1 MIREPIISQLDHA
14 DRDEV
19 DRDLRPQLLRD
30 MVGQREVFDR
40 LMIAVD
46 AALKRKEALGHIL
59 FDGPPGLG
67 KTTFALCLPREL
79 GANVQLTSGAAL
91 QAPKDLIPYL
101 TNADE
106 KSVLFI
112 DEIHRLPTAVEEYLY
127 TAMEDFRVDIVHGE
141 GTNARTLNL
150 WLKPFTLIG
159 ATTRAGLLSAPLRDR
174 FQIREHLDFY
184 SLDELAEIV
193 RRNSVK
199 LRVEIDAAST
209 REIASRSRGTPRI
222 ANNLL
227 RWVRD
232 YVTSKADGK
241 IDLQR
246 TDLALDMAGID
257 TLGLD
262 RQDRKYLETLI
273 RVFGGGPAG
282 VEAIAHTMNTATDTL
297 ADEVEPFLL
306 RGGLVIRTP
315 RGRTATT
322 LAYQHLK
329 ITPANTEANAS
340 RGQRSLFD
348 T

>member
-1 MIREPIISQLDHA
+1 
-14 DRDEV
+14 
-19 DRDLRPQLLRD
+19 
-30 MVGQREVFDR
+30 
-40 LMIAVD
+40 
-46 AALKRKEALGHIL
+46 
-59 FDGPPGLG
+59 
-67 KTTFALCLPREL
+67 
-79 GANVQLTSGAAL
+79 
-91 QAPKDLIPYL
+91 
-101 TNADE
+101 
-106 KSVLFI
+106 
-112 DEIHRLPTAVEEYLY
+112 
-127 TAMEDFRVDIVHGE
+127 
-141 GTNARTLNL
+141 
-150 WLKPFTLIG
+150 
-159 ATTRAGLLSAPLRDR
+159 
-174 FQIREHLDFY
+174 
-184 SLDELAEIV
+184 
-193 RRNSVK
+193 
-199 LRVEIDAAST
+199 
-209 REIASRSRGTPRI
+209 
-222 ANNLL
+222 
-227 RWVRD
+227 VRD